1 VHEGVTPP
9 AHAQLPSTALR
20 ASVAAP
26 KLPEVVH
33 VKV

>member
-1 VHEGVTPP
+1 MS
-9 AHAQLPSTALR
+9 AQIIDGTAIAAALR
-20 ASVAAP
+20 ASVADP